1 MHLSARV
8 FSAAVLS
15 ENLPV
20 SGNVFSFRSDFPVML
35 PALLPYFTTVFSCI
49 SSYCVS
55 WHLTHYSNTASRKEW
70 HLVAFQQFVLDS
82 PAVLVR
88 FHFVERTCLPDFTCC
103 CCGRLEAFGRPPEK
117 TMPNPVRFAHHVRV
131 SYRVGTFASLK
142 HPTTPLGYL
151 SNRSPMLFGPVP
163 CHFSLGSVLVETQK
177 KFAKE
182 SC

>member
-55 WHLTHYSNTASRKEW
+55 WHLTHSLVITAIQRRARGGMPCCFPAVRFGLAGSASPIPFRRKDLPTWFHLLLLWKAGSVWQASRQDNAEPSQICTSCPCVISRRDLRKSRAPN
-70 HLVAFQQFVLDS
+70 HSVG
-82 PAVLVR
+82 
-88 FHFVERTCLPDFTCC
+88 LPNC
-103 CCGRLEAFGRPPEK
+103 
-117 TMPNPVRFAHHVRV
+117 
-131 SYRVGTFASLK
+131 
-142 HPTTPLGYL
+142 
-151 SNRSPMLFGPVP
+151 SPMR
-163 CHFSLGSVLVETQK
+163 HFSLNRITP
-177 KFAKE
+177 ADP
-182 SC
+182 

>member
-55 WHLTHYSNTASRKEW
+55 WHLTHSLVITAIQRRARSGMPCC
-70 HLVAFQQFVLDS
+70 F
-82 PAVLVR
+82 PAVR
-88 FHFVERTCLPDFTCC
+88 FGLAGSASPIPFRRKDLPTWFHLL
-103 CCGRLEAFGRPPEK
+103 CGRLEAFGRRPDK

-131 SYRVGTFASLK
+131 SYRVVTFASLE
-142 HPTTPLGYL
+142 HPTTPLGYQIVP
-151 SNRSPMLFGPVP
+151 RCVISPWI
-163 CHFSLGSVLVETQK
+163 
-177 KFAKE
+177 E
-182 SC
+182 SRQPIHNYVVQTIL